1 MLTDEVRH
9 QAMRKTIVIGM
20 LGLALFSNRAAAQTA
35 VEQAQILRD
44 FQRSVVDYTQR
55 HRCLDMFPEATNAAT
70 PAPKVFTL
78 PVAIVFR
85 QLIAQAVAA
94 PGEASIARVGVTPH
108 VGVLQPF
115 PANQLFDFP
124 AVLSATLPVPPTPL
138 EYRLIGND
146 LVIRDTEADVIIAVL
161 RDALGTLT
169 TRR

>member
-1 MLTDEVRH
+1 MK
-9 QAMRKTIVIGM
+9 KTIAIGM

-55 HRCLDMFPEATNAAT
+55 HRCLDMFPEAINAAT

-85 QLIAQAVAA
+85 QLIAQAIAA
-94 PGEASIARVGVTPH
+94 PGEPSIGGVGVTPH

-115 PANQLFDFP
+115 PANELFDFP
-124 AVLSATLPVPPTPL
+124 EALSATLPVLPAPL

-146 LVIRDTEADVIIAVL
+146 VVLRDTEADLIIAVL
-161 RDALGTLT
+161 RDALGSPT

>member
-1 MLTDEVRH
+1 
-9 QAMRKTIVIGM
+9 MRKTIAIGM

-44 FQRSVVDYTQR
+44 FQRSVVEYTQR
-55 HRCLDMFPEATNAAT
+55 HQCLDMFPEAINAAT

-85 QLIAQAVAA
+85 QLIAQAIAA
-94 PGEASIARVGVTPH
+94 QGESSIGRVGVIPH

-115 PANQLFDFP
+115 PANELFDFP
-124 AVLSATLPVPPTPL
+124 VVLSATLPVLPTPL
-138 EYRLIGND
+138 EFRLIGND

-161 RDALGTLT
+161 RDALGTFT
-169 TRR
+169 NRR